1 MTSGS
6 DSILAISQNFGPD
19 SKIKG
24 LKEVNNNTINSNSNS
39 SSPENSIVWKDLGQ
53 YLETLN
59 EIPIENTQLKNNLNL
74 NQPLNTVLNYRI
86 CNICNRPILIHHLS
100 KHIKSCLE
108 MKQKK
113 DQFQQDQQNKPLSGT
128 ATPQDT
134 PTPKS
139 NSNNK
144 KRKLQDSIRE
154 QTPNDIDQNT
164 TTATTSQP
172 KTKKSKKE
180 PTASKPKKKT
190 TSRQKGPVDVERQCG
205 VALPN
210 GGFCARSLT
219 CKTHSMG
226 AKRAVPGRSASY
238 DTLLAAYQH
247 KNQVKI
253 AGQAAKAQAEKD
265 ELIHGGPVAL
275 DSDEETQQ
283 VLSGV
288 SRSFPLPLERKN
300 LVPTRIRSNFLRMRE
315 MFAGAILP
323 RITNSNG
330 VGGINGRTAL
340 LDIDRSNEHLFLVRA
355 PQRIML
361 NKNNIQAQQAQQAQ
375 AQQVSSAAASPQAAA
390 LAQNRNQLL
399 AQQQQQAAAVA
410 ARQQQLQALQI
421 QQAQAAKR
429 QQTTQQ
435 SQQQ

>member
-1 MTSGS
+1 MTSGA
-6 DSILAISQNFGPD
+6 DSLLAVSQSFGPD

-24 LKEVNNNTINSNSNS
+24 LKDTNSHSSPS
-39 SSPENSIVWKDLGQ
+39 SSPENPIVWKDLGQ
-53 YLETLN
+53 YLETLT
-59 EIPIENTQLKNNLNL
+59 EIPVENSQLKNNLGL
-74 NQPLNTVLNYRI
+74 KQPLNSVINYRI
-86 CNICNRPILIHHLS
+86 CNICNRPILVHHIS
-100 KHIKSCLE
+100 KHIKTCLE
-108 MKQKK
+108 MKQRKEQEQK
-113 DQFQQDQQNKPLSGT
+113 QSTDV
-128 ATPQDT
+128 
-134 PTPKS
+134 PTPKAI
-139 NSNNK
+139 NNK
-144 KRKLQDSIRE
+144 KRKLQDTTRD
-154 QTPNDIDQNT
+154 QTPNDIDTPPASAPKPKKVKKEPSTST
-164 TTATTSQP
+164 TT
-172 KTKKSKKE
+172 KTKKKS
-180 PTASKPKKKT
+180 A
-190 TSRQKGPVDVERQCG
+190 SRQKGPVDVERQCG

-253 AGQAAKAQAEKD
+253 AGQAAKLQAEKD
-265 ELIHGGPVAL
+265 ELIHGGPTAL

-288 SRSFPLPLERKN
+288 SRSFPLPLERNN

-340 LDIDRSNEHLFLVRA
+340 LDIDRANDHLFMVRA

-361 NKNNIQAQQAQQAQ
+361 NKNNIQQQAQQ
-375 AQQVSSAAASPQAAA
+375 QQQAAA
-390 LAQNRNQLL
+390 AAAGVPGAGLTPQQIQNRNQLL
-399 AQQQQQAAAVA
+399 AQQQAAARA
-410 ARQQQLQALQI
+410 QQI
-421 QQAQAAKR
+421 QQAQ
-429 QQTTQQ
+429 
-435 SQQQ
+435 QQQKQQQAAAAAASGHQ